1 MLSDD
6 LPESLHQQVNFGVL
20 LLAVGDGV
28 VKVGSLDSRVLLFV
42 GQVEYYV
49 DIATESIV
57 VNHGVVIS
65 ETVVGLKHVKKLF
78 IQRNLHRL
86 VNN

>member
-42 GQVEYYV
+42 L
-49 DIATESIV
+49 S
-57 VNHGVVIS
+57 
-65 ETVVGLKHVKKLF
+65 KHKNV
-78 IQRNLHRL
+78 RAG
-86 VNN
+86 

>member
-1 MLSDD
+1 MY
-6 LPESLHQQVNFGVL
+6 
-20 LLAVGDGV
+20 
-28 VKVGSLDSRVLLFV
+28 

-78 IQRNLHRL
+78 IQRNPKIKQILLHRL